1 MSVTSTYNVPSNGQF
16 KKWTCAAVA
25 TDVIPLGIRCKKD
38 SQASNTIQ
46 IGLLQFDG
54 LFTTAQ
60 TVYLRELLS
69 GGGYA
74 YYDIKTT
81 PHQFTITA
89 DIATDETRFALVF
102 ESPTTKTIAAQ
113 QAFTAR
119 LSPNPYTDGF
129 KITVADSLQGIVK
142 VQLYNMLG
150 KLMEETT
157 INASQ
162 LGNQSFGKGLST
174 GVYQAVII
182 QGGYKQTIKAIKN

>member
-1 MSVTSTYNVPSNGQF
+1 MSVTSTYKVSSNGQF

-102 ESPTTKTIAAQ
+102 ENPTTKTISAQ
-113 QAFTAR
+113 QAFTAS

-129 KITVADSLQGIVK
+129 KITVADSLQGSIK
-142 VQLYNMLG
+142 VQV
-150 KLMEETT
+150 
-157 INASQ
+157 
-162 LGNQSFGKGLST
+162 FD
-174 GVYQAVII
+174 
-182 QGGYKQTIKAIKN
+182 